1 MSEKENTMSEKEKE
15 HVMSQ
20 HILGRL
26 LRKAIVGGALSVLLA
41 ATTMAA
47 AAAPV
52 SGPGFDRSN
61 FGAVVK
67 ALNDDT
73 PRAPMAERDPTDDG
87 NIIIECVAFAFAGAP
102 AADAYE
108 HTLNGLPISMPQ
120 HPLGP
125 TKCSPPDLR

>member
-1 MSEKENTMSEKEKE
+1 
-15 HVMSQ
+15 MSQ
-20 HILGRL
+20 NILGRL
-26 LRKAIVGGALSVLLA
+26 LRRAIVGGALSVLLA

-52 SGPGFDRSN
+52 SGAGFADQGH

-67 ALNDDT
+67 ALNNDA
-73 PRAPMAERDPTDDG
+73 PRGPTVEPDPTDDG

-108 HTLNGLPISMPQ
+108 HLLNGLPVSMPQ
-120 HPLGP
+120 RPLGP

>member
-1 MSEKENTMSEKEKE
+1 
-15 HVMSQ
+15 MSQ

-26 LRKAIVGGALSVLLA
+26 LRRAIVGGTLSVLLA

-47 AAAPV
+47 AAAPAG
-52 SGPGFDRSN
+52 SLADHRFAR
-61 FGAVVK
+61 GAIVE
-67 ALNDDT
+67 ALNNDV
-73 PRAPMAERDPTDDG
+73 PSAPTVEPDPTDDG

-108 HTLNGLPISMPQ
+108 HTLNGLQVSMPQ
-120 HPLGP
+120 RPLGP

>member
-1 MSEKENTMSEKEKE
+1 MT
-15 HVMSQ
+15 Q

-26 LRKAIVGGALSVLLA
+26 LRRAIVGGTLSVLLA

-52 SGPGFDRSN
+52 SGAGFADQGHL
-61 FGAVVK
+61 GAIVK
-67 ALNDDT
+67 TLNNDT
-73 PRAPMAERDPTDDG
+73 PRAPTVEPDPTDDG

-102 AADAYE
+102 AADEYQ
-108 HTLNGLPISMPQ
+108 HTLNGFPVSMPQ
-120 HPLGP
+120 RPLGP